1 MFHLVKTCNLHF
13 GKSYSKEGSVFLV
26 VILSEFHMG
35 QYRDDKHRED
45 GPHLSKIFLDGSEIT
60 ITIDQKVR
68 LMVEVIFKVLALYL
82 FLFAVRL
89 LIPTFNQ
96 FLIYFILVL
105 LESIDYRFINLR
117 KVLFWN
123 KYENCTFTFHLPTT
137 SFRPWDGI
145 ISFISLETVPDIT
158 VYFVLIISGQQILS
172 LEQY

>member
-1 MFHLVKTCNLHF
+1 MIR
-13 GKSYSKEGSVFLV
+13 Y
-26 VILSEFHMG
+26 
-35 QYRDDKHRED
+35 
-45 GPHLSKIFLDGSEIT
+45 IFLDGSEIT

-123 KYENCTFTFHLPTT
+123 KFEIGNLFTFRSLTKKLKISPRTG
-137 SFRPWDGI
+137 FRVEKWWKKFFYRPKPSWRA
-145 ISFISLETVPDIT
+145 V
-158 VYFVLIISGQQILS
+158 ISGRNYTILILTCLFHINYFGS
-172 LEQY
+172 IDFESWAILIRASCDIL

>member
-1 MFHLVKTCNLHF
+1 M
-13 GKSYSKEGSVFLV
+13 

-117 KVLFWN
+117 KVLF
-123 KYENCTFTFHLPTT
+123 
-137 SFRPWDGI
+137 
-145 ISFISLETVPDIT
+145 
-158 VYFVLIISGQQILS
+158 
-172 LEQY
+172 

>member
-1 MFHLVKTCNLHF
+1 M
-13 GKSYSKEGSVFLV
+13 
-26 VILSEFHMG
+26 VIWSEFPMG
-35 QYRDDKHRED
+35 QYRDDKHRENA
-45 GPHLSKIFLDGSEIT
+45 PHFILSKIFLDGSEIT

-145 ISFISLETVPDIT
+145 ISFISLETVL
-158 VYFVLIISGQQILS
+158 VISGLFRINYFGSTDFESWAILTRACCDI
-172 LEQY
+172 L

>member
-1 MFHLVKTCNLHF
+1 MVHFGVWQIILLKFMSMPVIFLVRKWAGVSPIAESQDATLVKTCNLHF

-45 GPHLSKIFLDGSEIT
+45 GLHLSKIFLDGSEIT

-117 KVLFWN
+117 KVLF
-123 KYENCTFTFHLPTT
+123 
-137 SFRPWDGI
+137 
-145 ISFISLETVPDIT
+145 
-158 VYFVLIISGQQILS
+158 
-172 LEQY
+172 

>member
-1 MFHLVKTCNLHF
+1 M
-13 GKSYSKEGSVFLV
+13 
-26 VILSEFHMG
+26 VIWSEFRME
-35 QYRDDKHRED
+35 QYRNDKHREVE
-45 GPHLSKIFLDGSEIT
+45 PHFILSRIFLDGSEIT

-117 KVLFWN
+117 KVLF
-123 KYENCTFTFHLPTT
+123 
-137 SFRPWDGI
+137 
-145 ISFISLETVPDIT
+145 
-158 VYFVLIISGQQILS
+158 
-172 LEQY
+172 

>member
-1 MFHLVKTCNLHF
+1 MVHFGVWQIILLKFMSMPVIFLVRKWAGVSPITESQDARLVKTCNLHF
-13 GKSYSKEGSVFLV
+13 GKPYSKVGYVFLM
-26 VILSEFHMG
+26 VIWSEFHMG

-45 GPHLSKIFLDGSEIT
+45 APHLILSKIFLDGSEIT

-117 KVLFWN
+117 KVLF
-123 KYENCTFTFHLPTT
+123 
-137 SFRPWDGI
+137 
-145 ISFISLETVPDIT
+145 
-158 VYFVLIISGQQILS
+158 
-172 LEQY
+172 